1 MIRWLLIV
9 AVVCGAAYHYY
20 KLKRPIEVEQPPL
33 VTVSV
38 VTESRAPLQRNL
50 NAGPVFRMNGYTL
63 TALAEFSIGARVIL
77 AREYSSDR
85 ESSLAPVDLAL
96 AWGPMADPRVL
107 EAISFSQAGRFYH
120 WRYEGAPPIPHRE
133 IELNSANMHMIPSTK
148 ELAAQLRA
156 LKPGNLVRL
165 RGYLVQA
172 NAPDG
177 WHWRSSLTREDTGGG
192 ACEVIFVQALEV
204 LGTDH

>member
-1 MIRWLLIV
+1 MMRWLVIL

-20 KLKRPIEVEQPPL
+20 KLNRPIEVEQPPL
-33 VTVSV
+33 VAVASV
-38 VTESRAPLQRNL
+38 AESRAPIQRDL
-50 NAGPVFRMNGYTL
+50 SAGPVFKMNGYTL

-107 EAISFSQAGRFYH
+107 SAISFSQGGRFYH
-120 WRYEGAPPIPHRE
+120 WRYEGTPPIPHRE

-148 ELAAQLRA
+148 ELAARLRA
-156 LKPGNLVRL
+156 IKPGDLVRL

-172 NAPDG
+172 QAPDG

-192 ACEVIFVQALEV
+192 ACELVFVQALEV
-204 LGTDH
+204 L